1 MSADITSA
9 DWGKL
14 ILRVSIGGM
23 MLCHGVHKIF
33 GGVAGIVDVFEGR
46 GLPGFIAYGVYIG
59 EVIASIALIFGYYT
73 RAAAVLLAFT
83 MVTAIFVR
91 HAGEILTI
99 GDHGQWGIE
108 TPALFLFGGIAI
120 AFLGAGRV
128 SLGKS

>member
-1 MSADITSA
+1 MSSDITSA

-23 MLCHGVHKIF
+23 MLCHGIAKIV
-33 GGVAGIVDVFEGR
+33 GGVAPIAGMFEER

-59 EVIASIALIFGYYT
+59 EVVAPIALILGYYT
-73 RAAAVLLAFT
+73 RPAAALLAFT
-83 MVTAIFVR
+83 MVTAIFVK
-91 HAGEILTI
+91 HPGDILAIGGKGE
-99 GDHGQWGIE
+99 WGIE

-128 SLGKS
+128 SLGKN